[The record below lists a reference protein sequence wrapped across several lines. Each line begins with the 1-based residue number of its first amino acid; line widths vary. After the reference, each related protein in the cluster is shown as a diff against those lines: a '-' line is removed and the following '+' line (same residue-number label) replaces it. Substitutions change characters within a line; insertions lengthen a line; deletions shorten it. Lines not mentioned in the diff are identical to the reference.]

1 MLFYFLFFCFLFFGV
16 LFLKDIEEHK
26 LRKRERESFKVVQK
40 LFFGGTENR
49 SSEINGKKKKKDG
62 ICFVWK
68 ILKLKGLLVPRLN
81 QQIHTHREAHIRH
94 RDIER
99 DTHTSG
105 FSLCLSLC
113 LRQYCIFNGLQ
124 LDSHPNLF
132 MSHIF
137 VGQGMFVLC

>member
-1 MLFYFLFFCFLFFGV
+1 ME
-16 LFLKDIEEHK
+16 K
-26 LRKRERESFKVVQK
+26 Q
-40 LFFGGTENR
+40 
-49 SSEINGKKKKKDG
+49 KKDG

-81 QQIHTHREAHIRH
+81 QQIHTHRETHIRH

-137 VGQGMFVLC
+137 VGQGMFVLCWSYEISLFFLFLKICTALIFIVIIFTKIHIPLNFYLPLYKYNLCYFSLLYFL